1 MATKRIAEVDSGSK
15 IQVNVVN
22 QSPHVVAYKIWVKVP
37 GTDWLAVGEG
47 QTADD
52 IADFYN
58 LGPYPKGTLLDYW
71 FGIGGNARTAWSALL
86 SIAQGG
92 HIVPGGSVGESGT
105 TDATGIDVRETEVR
119 FV

>member
-1 MATKRIAEVDSGSK
+1 MPTKRTAEVDPVPK
-15 IQVNVVN
+15 VQVNVVN

-37 GTDWLAVGEG
+37 GADWQTVAEG

-52 IADFYN
+52 IADFYT

-71 FGIGGNARTAWSALL
+71 FGVGGNPLTAWSALL
-86 SIAQGG
+86 SLSQGG
-92 HIVPGGSVGESGT
+92 HIVPGGSCGESGT
-105 TDATGIDVRETEVR
+105 TDDAGIDVRETEVR